1 VQPST
6 KNKRPREIA
15 EGLDIQALGMTLK
28 ISHCLPSKNNWNFGP
43 DVHNFA
49 EPTQEFWLSGIP
61 EQHEKAGIGSSE
73 PNCIS
78 GHQVVWTS
86 ERAGYSA
93 MSSSVCQSS
102 VVLGNWFKD
111 YNSSSKGGSPSL
123 SEISQKLF
131 QVTSNDARVPPWPG
145 LSAYQAEEPSSKLSC
160 NTTLCS
166 YQTEEVARNLSNAIE
181 EKKEPCMFRLFGV
194 NLINHTKSK
203 SSATTDKMT
212 MGVGEISTRAAGSF
226 EDSGQL
232 SALSKVT
239 KDHTQLLNESPRE
252 IQSHQSCTGRT
263 RIKVQVL
270 LFSSLFPCS
279 AS

>member
-1 VQPST
+1 M
-6 KNKRPREIA
+6 
-15 EGLDIQALGMTLK
+15 GMRLK
-28 ISHCLPSKNNWNFGP
+28 ISRCLSSKNNRNFDS

-61 EQHEKAGIGSSE
+61 EQHEKTGIGSSE

-78 GHQVVWTS
+78 GHQVIWTS

-160 NTTLCS
+160 NTALCS
-166 YQTEEVARNLSNAIE
+166 YQTEEVAPNLSNAIE

-194 NLINHTKSK
+194 NLINHTKI
-203 SSATTDKMT
+203 SSTTDKMT
-212 MGVGEISTRAAGSF
+212 MGVGEVSTQAAGSF

-232 SALSKVT
+232 SALSKVI
-239 KDHTQLLNESPRE
+239 KDHTQVLNESPRE

-270 LFSSLFPCS
+270 LFSSLSPFS